1 MPLCFGWICILNLPV
16 FSFEKRTGIAFIHAM
31 PVHFSKENIPNYVQS
46 KYWIEKKLK
55 NKNIHGHI
63 GLLVVCLYS
72 RKVSTA
78 FTLVEKNIYLLSS
91 LFWGLFCPPSLLLML
106 TQLNFR

>member
-72 RKVSTA
+72 RKSVLHLLWLKKI
-78 FTLVEKNIYLLSS
+78 FTY
-91 LFWGLFCPPSLLLML
+91 FPPCFGGLFCPPSLLLML